1 MVAAIDSMPLAGHA
15 MRSIAS
21 ILAACLSVAAGSLI
35 LSSASRADPPPE
47 ASAAAHSP
55 TVTAA
60 AVPGDQA
67 QLEKDVQHF
76 VALGF
81 KPEMHGGEQL
91 YCRKETAL
99 GSRLTAV
106 KNCGTIAQ
114 LRLAEQSAKADVAKA
129 QRQVPSDYIKVAPG
143 QR

>member
-1 MVAAIDSMPLAGHA
+1 
-15 MRSIAS
+15 MRSTAA

-35 LSSASRADPPPE
+35 LSSASRAEPPPE
-47 ASAAAHSP
+47 ASTAAHLP
-55 TVTAA
+55 TATAA

-76 VALGF
+76 IALGF
-81 KPEMHGGEQL
+81 KPEMRGGEQL

-99 GSRLTAV
+99 GSRLAAV

-129 QRQVPSDYIKVAPG
+129 QRQIPSDYIKVAPG
-143 QR
+143 QH